1 VRNRAVV
8 LASVWICAAAAPPL
22 QADQDGARFAAL
34 LRDAAPAIV
43 TVRVVTKTTV
53 QMGARSTDRESRIE
67 IPGVVVD
74 PGGLIMTSIMP
85 FAPELLLRALS
96 RGDEER
102 MPQLKTVPSEIKV
115 LFEQDENENDAFLA
129 ATDSNLGL
137 AFLQIEDLAGRKLKA
152 VDFSHAANPAVGDV
166 VAAVSRL
173 GKGYDSTPYFD
184 TARISG
190 EIGKPRKAW
199 VTDHGLSTLGLP
211 IFSPAGQVLGVL
223 AMVDSGLAESQSS
236 LDGSFG
242 MMMQIVTGGGGMI
255 RPFIVPAPAVAAVIE
270 QARQQAAHKVAER
283 AAKKAVP
290 AAPGKPGNPGKT

>member
-1 VRNRAVV
+1 MSWDFFFGRRSAA
-8 LASVWICAAAAPPL
+8 LLMGACIFPAAAATPVL
-22 QADQDGARFAAL
+22 ADEDGARFAAL

-43 TVRVVTKTTV
+43 TVKVVTKTTM
-53 QMGARSTDRESRIE
+53 QRGAKSADRESRIE

-85 FAPELLLRALS
+85 FAPERLLKVLS
-96 RGDEER
+96 GGDDER

-115 LFEQDENENDAFLA
+115 LFEQDEKESDAFLA

-137 AFLQIEDLAGRKLKA
+137 AFLQIEGLSGRKLKA
-152 VDFSHAANPAVGDV
+152 VDFSHAASPAVGDV

-173 GKGYDSTPYFD
+173 GKGYDSTAFFD

-211 IFSPAGQVLGVL
+211 VFSPAGSVLGVL
-223 AMVDSGLAESQSS
+223 ALVDSGLADAQSGM
-236 LDGSFG
+236 DGSYG
-242 MMMQIVTGGGGMI
+242 MMMQMLTGGGGMI
-255 RPFIVPAPAVAAVIE
+255 RSFIVPAPAVAAVIE
-270 QARQQAAHKVAER
+270 QARQQAAHRVAER
-283 AAKKAVP
+283 AAKKAAP
-290 AAPGKPGNPGKT
+290 AP

>member
-8 LASVWICAAAAPPL
+8 LAGVCICAAAAPPPL
-22 QADQDGARFAAL
+22 QADRDGARFAAL

-43 TVRVVTKTTV
+43 TVRIVTKTTV
-53 QMGARSTDRESRIE
+53 QMGAKSADRESRIE

-74 PGGLIMTSIMP
+74 SGGLIMTSIMP
-85 FAPELLLRALS
+85 FSPELLLRALS

-102 MPQLKTVPSEIKV
+102 MPQLKTVPNEIKV
-115 LFEQDENENDAFLA
+115 LFEQDETESNAFLA

-137 AFLQIEDLAGRKLKA
+137 AFLQIEDLGGRKLKA
-152 VDFSHAANPAVGDV
+152 VDFSHPANPAVGDL

-173 GKGYDSTPYFD
+173 GKGYDSMPYFD

-211 IFSPAGQVLGVL
+211 IFSRAGRVIGVL
-223 AMVDSGLAESQSS
+223 AMVDSGLAEAQST

-242 MMMQIVTGGGGMI
+242 MMMQVLTGGGGMI

-283 AAKKAVP
+283 AAKKASRDLP
-290 AAPGKPGNPGKT
+290 

>member
-1 VRNRAVV
+1 MRKRAAV
-8 LASVWICAAAAPPL
+8 LASVWICAAAAPSL
-22 QADQDGARFAAL
+22 HADADGARFAAL
-34 LRDAAPAIV
+34 LHDAAPAIV

-53 QMGARSTDRESRIE
+53 QMGARSADRESRIE

-115 LFEQDENENDAFLA
+115 LVEQDEREIDAFLA

-137 AFLQIEDLAGRKLKA
+137 AFLQIEDLGGRKLKS

-166 VAAVSRL
+166 VATVSRL

-211 IFSPAGQVLGVL
+211 IFSPAGRVVGVLGI
-223 AMVDSGLAESQSS
+223 VDSGIAETQST

-242 MMMQIVTGGGGMI
+242 AMMQVLTGGGGMV
-255 RPFIVPAPAVAAVIE
+255 RPFIVPAAAVAAVIE
-270 QARQQAAHKVAER
+270 QARQQAAHMAAER

-290 AAPGKPGNPGKT
+290 LPPGNPSHPGKI